1 VLPAQ
6 VPDAEPPAPLL
17 PAAPTTR
24 PPEAQTRAV
33 LAVVLGFVL
42 VLCLLAYCGLRS
54 FGSGSGNG
62 NGTPGTRQPSRTAG
76 PSASPTSSASSN
88 PPSTAGAVLRIQRA
102 TGFDPQGDHSEQ
114 NNLAKLAYDAKPS
127 TGWSSDTYRSPTW
140 GGLKKGVGLRLDLGQ
155 TRTVHSATVRIGGTG
170 ASIQLLAVTGD
181 TLSGSTV
188 LARRSGAEG
197 TVTLTAAT
205 PKNTRYVVIWFTR
218 PGSFSDGYRAEV
230 DDVKLR

>member
-1 VLPAQ
+1 
-6 VPDAEPPAPLL
+6 
-17 PAAPTTR
+17 
-24 PPEAQTRAV
+24 
-33 LAVVLGFVL
+33 
-42 VLCLLAYCGLRS
+42 
-54 FGSGSGNG
+54 
-62 NGTPGTRQPSRTAG
+62 
-76 PSASPTSSASSN
+76 
-88 PPSTAGAVLRIQRA
+88 
-102 TGFDPQGDHSEQ
+102 
-114 NNLAKLAYDAKPS
+114 
-127 TGWSSDTYRSPTW
+127 
-140 GGLKKGVGLRLDLGQ
+140 
-155 TRTVHSATVRIGGTG
+155 VRIGGTG